1 MRSHPWWRHAAIYEI
16 YVPSF
21 QDSNGDGIGDL
32 SGIAQRLD
40 YLQWLGIDAIWLTPF
55 YPSPM
60 EDCGYDITDYC
71 DVDPSYG
78 TLDDF
83 DRLVQ
88 EAHERD
94 IRVIVDFVPNHT
106 SHKHPWFEQSRA
118 SRSNPR
124 RDWYIWADGRP
135 DGTPPN
141 NWRGQART
149 DEGGAWMWDEATEQ
163 WYLANFSPAQP
174 ELNWHNPAVRKAM
187 LGVLDFWLARGAD
200 GARVDMIDF
209 LGKDARLRDEPRVQG
224 VSLRDELATAKYQLN
239 RPETL
244 DYIRAMR
251 EVADRHGDKVLIGE
265 VIYYLPLKRFADYYG
280 GGKLLDL
287 PTNFRLTFLPFDVDT
302 VRDWVDAYDTA
313 LVGLDAWPN
322 YCLGNHDSPRV
333 ARLGEQQVRLAA
345 MLLLT
350 LRGTPFLYYGDEIG
364 MSNVDV
370 PADQRRD
377 RAWENE
383 RNRDRA
389 RTPMLWTDKV
399 NSGFSDENSKPWLPL
414 AGDYRK
420 RNVAVQKDDP
430 RSVLRLTR
438 RLLMLRRELPA
449 LTDGSYAP
457 LDGQSAGCYV
467 FRRAHA
473 AGDVLV
479 ALNFSADPATVTTNG
494 KSGAITASTGL
505 DREAEPV
512 IGSMRL
518 RPYEG
523 VVITG

>member
-1 MRSHPWWRHAAIYEI
+1 
-16 YVPSF
+16 
-21 QDSNGDGIGDL
+21 
-32 SGIAQRLD
+32 
-40 YLQWLGIDAIWLTPF
+40 
-55 YPSPM
+55 
-60 EDCGYDITDYC
+60 
-71 DVDPSYG
+71 
-78 TLDDF
+78 
-83 DRLVQ
+83 
-88 EAHERD
+88 
-94 IRVIVDFVPNHT
+94 
-106 SHKHPWFEQSRA
+106 
-118 SRSNPR
+118 
-124 RDWYIWADGRP
+124 
-135 DGTPPN
+135 
-141 NWRGQART
+141 
-149 DEGGAWMWDEATEQ
+149 
-163 WYLANFSPAQP
+163 
-174 ELNWHNPAVRKAM
+174 
-187 LGVLDFWLARGAD
+187 
-200 GARVDMIDF
+200 MIDF

-280 GGKLLDL
+280 DGRLLDL

-420 RNVAVQKDDP
+420 RNVAVQKDDR